1 MAIVRGTKPTS
12 ISSTI
17 PQLEWGKRFFVPLKP
32 SYTPSAWHTDTQ

>member
-12 ISSTI
+12 LQ
-17 PQLEWGKRFFVPLKP
+17 PYLNQNEARDFFVSLKP